1 MKRVH
6 ERGKS
11 SNVIELNER
20 KLETTQRS
28 GGVGGGEHV
37 SMFAVWS
44 SSAPMIITPH

>member
-20 KLETTQRS
+20 KLETWP
-28 GGVGGGEHV
+28 GVGGGEHV